1 MNSCHQ
7 VTAVAVVDLAR
18 ELKRN
23 AIISLDQIRALNS
36 QLADYVVKLENN
48 LDVSE
53 LMGMRYPEEWLI
65 ALWQMADQAAVDHQA
80 VSVLVGRAISPQ
92 TQGLL
97 SRMMFHCDTLE
108 NVLDTYLSNIA
119 FVNAAESWVIQRTH
133 ENVAL
138 VFRFTPGKQYPRC
151 AVERSMVSLHCLGE
165 HYCQQAIPLDAVE
178 FAYPKP
184 DYSHQLEKQF
194 GCEIVFNSH
203 RHALIMSETVLSQP
217 LPQRSQYMREI
228 FGQKISDLNIQSV
241 PDSTEKKVR
250 DLLENNMPD
259 FCHVDALA
267 SELCMSRTTLYRKLK
282 AEGSSFSQL
291 LDEERQKILAIH
303 QHASVATLCDLL
315 GFRDASAYYKARK
328 RWGMSKCS

>member
-1 MNSCHQ
+1 MNNYHQ

-23 AIISLDQIRALNS
+23 AVISFDQIHALNS
-36 QLADYVVKLENN
+36 QLADYVVNLENN

-65 ALWQMADQAAVDHQA
+65 ALWQMADQAVVNRKAVG
-80 VSVLVGRAISPQ
+80 VLVGRAISPQ

-97 SRMMFHCDTLE
+97 SRMMLHCDSLE

-119 FVNAAESWVIQRTH
+119 FVNVAESWVIQRTH

-138 VFRFTPGKQYPRC
+138 TFCFTPGKPYPRC
-151 AVERSMVSLHCLGE
+151 AVERSMVSLHCLGT
-165 HYCQQAIPLDAVE
+165 HYCQQTISLDAIE

-184 DYSHQLEKQF
+184 DYSRELEKQF
-194 GCEIVFNSH
+194 GCEIIFNSH
-203 RHALIMSETVLSQP
+203 RHALIMSETVLSQS
-217 LPQRSQYMREI
+217 LPQRNQYMREI
-228 FGQKISDLNIQSV
+228 FGQKIADLNCQPVS
-241 PDSTEKKVR
+241 DSTEKKVR
-250 DLLENNMPD
+250 DLLGNNMPD
-259 FCHVDALA
+259 FCNVDALA
-267 SELCMSRTTLYRKLK
+267 STLCMSRTTLYRKLK

-291 LDEERQKILAIH
+291 LDEERQKILASH
-303 QHASVATLCDLL
+303 QHVPVTMLCDLL

-328 RWGMSKCS
+328 RWGMPEYS

>member
-23 AIISLDQIRALNS
+23 AIISLAQICTLS
-36 QLADYVVKLENN
+36 PQLADYVVKLENN

-65 ALWQMADQAAVDHQA
+65 ALWQMADQAAADHKS
-80 VSVLVGRAISPQ
+80 VGVLVGRAISPQ

-97 SRMMFHCDTLE
+97 SRMMLHCDTLE

-119 FVNAAESWVIQRTH
+119 FVNAAESWEIQRTH

-138 VFRFTPGKQYPRC
+138 IFCFTPGKSYPRC
-151 AVERSMVSLHCLGE
+151 AVERSMVSLHYLGTY
-165 HYCQQAIPLDAVE
+165 YCQQAIPLDAVE

-184 DYSHQLEKQF
+184 DYSGQLEKQF
-194 GCEIVFNSH
+194 GCEIIFNSH
-203 RHALIMSETVLSQP
+203 RHALIMRETVLCQS
-217 LPQRSQYMREI
+217 LPQRNQYMREI
-228 FGQKISDLNIQSV
+228 FGQKISELNIQPA
-241 PDSTEKKVR
+241 PDSIEKKVR
-250 DLLENNMPD
+250 DLLGNNMPD
-259 FCHVDALA
+259 FCNVDALA
-267 SELCMSRTTLYRKLK
+267 STLCMSRATLYRKLK
-282 AEGSSFSQL
+282 AEDSSFSQL
-291 LDEERQKILAIH
+291 VDEERQKILAVH
-303 QHASVATLCDLL
+303 QHTPVAALCDLL

-328 RWGMSKCS
+328 RWGMPK